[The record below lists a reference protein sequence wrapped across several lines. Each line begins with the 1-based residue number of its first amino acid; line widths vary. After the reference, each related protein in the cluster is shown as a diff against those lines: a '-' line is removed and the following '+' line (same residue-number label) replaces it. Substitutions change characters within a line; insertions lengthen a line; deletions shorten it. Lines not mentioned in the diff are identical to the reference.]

1 MMESFNKIP
10 LSSIINGKF
19 IAIHGG
25 ISPALK
31 SLADLKAIDRF
42 TEPPK

>member
-1 MMESFNKIP
+1 MMESFDMIP
-10 LSSIINGKF
+10 LCSIINGKF

-31 SLADLKAIDRF
+31 SLADLKKLDRY